1 MRCFI
6 SDIISAHLVKKK
18 MAGLDGRELELDSLL
33 VDLEHRVTRW
43 VARGHLVMTNEK
55 YP

>member
-6 SDIISAHLVKKK
+6 SDIISAHLVKK
-18 MAGLDGRELELDSLL
+18 MAGLDGRDLDLDSLL

-43 VARGHLVMTNEK
+43 VVWGHLVMTNEK

>member
-6 SDIISAHLVKKK
+6 CDIISAHLVKK
-18 MAGLDGRELELDSLL
+18 MAGLDGRDLELDSLL